1 MKNNPSKTVLYK
13 LSPDEAMQNSR
24 GGDDAGMDM
33 ANKWFEVTCGK
44 GVSEDEIW
52 KRLMNVSLNYFDNI
66 EIKDKDAGWIRTG
79 WKTTTFSEQVVRT
92 QLEVRV
98 SFNNS
103 EAPTYKVRLIS
114 EIRGIMDGVNS
125 FVKYN
130 RVLNKFTSL
139 IDELQTSIAKGQ

>member
-1 MKNNPSKTVLYK
+1 METSHECIVALEI
-13 LSPDEAMQNSR
+13 D
-24 GGDDAGMDM
+24 G
-33 ANKWFEVTCGK
+33 
-44 GVSEDEIW
+44 SE
-52 KRLMNVSLNYFDNI
+52 SI

-130 RVLNKFTSL
+130 RVLNRFTSL